1 MRGAKDSLAV
11 VNSPRQFFVV
21 CLRENDRR
29 LDLNEPRLLRSTF
42 VPIIARTD
50 LAARAGYERRWRLRI
65 DYGPVMRTINCAG
78 LPRLPAESRT
88 RTVTRVSPAGNPNG
102 GSITAQNCRAV

>member
-42 VPIIARTD
+42 VPII
-50 LAARAGYERRWRLRI
+50 

-78 LPRLPAESRT
+78 VPRLPAESRT